1 MAQKEYF
8 PSIGKIKFEGK
19 ESKTHW
25 HTAIMMPKRSSWVRR

>member
-19 ESKTHW
+19 ESKNT
-25 HTAIMMPKRSSWVRR
+25 IGIPLL